1 MLYVA
6 QVTRVSLWTPFI
18 EFIGQAL
25 TSRTI
30 KVRRASQGVAESQI
44 GRGGVAKFGKDS
56 RSFIN
61 IGQRSLFKKFYFHLL
76 DVLQSYDVSQ

>member
-30 KVRRASQGVAESQI
+30 KVRRASQGEAESKI
-44 GRGGVAKFGKDS
+44 GRGGVKFGKDS